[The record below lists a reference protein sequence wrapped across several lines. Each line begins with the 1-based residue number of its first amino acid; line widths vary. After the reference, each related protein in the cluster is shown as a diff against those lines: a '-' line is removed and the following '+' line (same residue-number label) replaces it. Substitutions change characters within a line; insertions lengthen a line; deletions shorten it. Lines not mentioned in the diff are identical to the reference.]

1 LFEVVEEIMRKK
13 NLTIAALAAALTL
26 TLSTGPLID
35 LANAQDV
42 GAPAPSQQ
50 VPQPEQ
56 GGVNWPGAG
65 YGVGALLVNILYV
78 PAKLTYAVVGS
89 VVGGLAY
96 VVTAGNQQAANGVWR
111 SALGGDYVVTPQMLA
126 GQQPLN
132 FSGPTGT
139 PYDNTATAATTPPYT
154 PAPTTTNTANSNVAP
169 IAPLPPQST
178 NAGHPLD
185 RGAGPTNLPNTSIE

>member
-1 LFEVVEEIMRKK
+1 MRKK
-13 NLTIAALAAALTL
+13 NFAIAALLALL
-26 TLSTGPLID
+26 ILAMPAGPMTG
-35 LANAQDV
+35 LAGAQNV
-42 GAPAPSQQ
+42 GAPAPTQQ

-96 VVTAGNQQAANGVWR
+96 VVTAGNEQAANGVWR

-139 PYDNTATAATTPPYT
+139 PPEATAATTPPYT
-154 PAPTTTNTANSNVAP
+154 PATASNSSRSVAP
-169 IAPLPPQST
+169 IAPIPPSAPQSS
-178 NAGHPLD
+178 NAGAPFD
-185 RGAGPTNLPNTSIE
+185 RGAGPANLPSTSIE

>member
-13 NLTIAALAAALTL
+13 HFAIAALAATLML
-26 TLSTGPLID
+26 TLSIGPLVD
-35 LANAQDV
+35 FANAQDV

-56 GGVNWPGAG
+56 GNVNWPGAG

-78 PAKLTYAVVGS
+78 PAKLTYAVVGG

-139 PYDNTATAATTPPYT
+139 PYDQTATAATTPAYT
-154 PAPTTTNTANSNVAP
+154 PSNNNVAP
-169 IAPLPPQST
+169 IAPIPPQST
-178 NAGHPLD
+178 NAGHPMD
-185 RGAGPTNLPNTSIE
+185 SGTGPTNLPNTSIE